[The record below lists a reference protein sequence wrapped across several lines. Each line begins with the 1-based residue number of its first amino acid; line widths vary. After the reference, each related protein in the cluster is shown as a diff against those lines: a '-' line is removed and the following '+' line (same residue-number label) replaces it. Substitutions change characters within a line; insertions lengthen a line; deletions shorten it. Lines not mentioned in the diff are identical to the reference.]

1 MSTHLDAERRRQR
14 AVPGVAPAAAAMG
27 GCRACAAPELR
38 RLQVAGRR
46 AVLQVTRRKRQQVP
60 QLTHRGDGL
69 PLPSS
74 IGVDDP
80 GVSTQ
85 CRGGGPMVS
94 AQSDP
99 VCSSGPLRDG

>member
-38 RLQVAGRR
+38 RLQLAGRR

-74 IGVDDP
+74 IG
-80 GVSTQ
+80 STTLASPHNAED
-85 CRGGGPMVS
+85 GPMVS